1 MGKRETFLKE
11 WIKEQISLGRKPDI
25 DKFPKS
31 SLIYATWESYT
42 IHKNNLKKKYKD
54 DPDHYKKKSQEW
66 NEKNIERK
74 HNTDKKYRST
84 HREQIKD
91 VIENW
96 KFENRDQY
104 LLSKQKYHQKILT
117 EHPDLYEK
125 WKIQLKKNYDDLRWE
140 ILIAYSPN
148 GSTTPVCS
156 CKNCPETLPFFLT
169 IDHENNNGSQHR
181 KEVGTGRQFYKWLKD
196 NDFPLGY
203 RTMCFN
209 CNSGRELMPDK
220 SCPHELL

>member
-1 MGKRETFLKE
+1 MKTDQEKEEERKIKNEKARNYYHNHPEVREKTSKRNKDNYEKDPEKYKNLTKK
-11 WIKEQISLGRKPDI
+11 WVEQNP
-25 DKFPKS
+25 
-31 SLIYATWESYT
+31 E
-42 IHKNNLKKKYKD
+42 KKKELD
-54 DPDHYKKKSQEW
+54 A
-66 NEKNIERK
+66 N
-74 HNTDKKYRST
+74 YREANK
-84 HREQIKD
+84 EQIKD
-91 VIENW
+91 
-96 KFENRDQY
+96 Y
-104 LLSKQKYHQKILT
+104 LINYRKDPEKREQILQVKKNYHQHILKNR
-117 EHPDLYEK
+117 PDLYEK